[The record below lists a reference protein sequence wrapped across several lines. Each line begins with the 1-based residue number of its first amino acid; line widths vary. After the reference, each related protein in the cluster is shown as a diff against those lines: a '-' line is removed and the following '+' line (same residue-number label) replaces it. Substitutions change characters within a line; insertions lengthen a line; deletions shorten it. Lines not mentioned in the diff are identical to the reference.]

1 MARIWQPIKEIGL
14 FLLGVVTI
22 VAGLK
27 ANETPSAMKAE
38 SKEDA
43 PPAQANTG
51 AAETAVSAASAQSSR
66 PRKTRKKTRTAL
78 EKAAPEKASAT
89 QYQQPTSK

>member
-27 ANETPSAMKAE
+27 ANETPSTVKAE
-38 SKEDA
+38 PKEEA
-43 PPAQANTG
+43 APAQAKTEAG
-51 AAETAVSAASAQSSR
+51 GTAASAASEQSSR
-66 PRKTRKKTRTAL
+66 PRKTRKKTKTVL
-78 EKAAPEKASAT
+78 EKVAPEKASAT
-89 QYQQPTSK
+89 QYQQPASK